1 MNDEIRSSSKSG
13 TIRWMAIDS
22 ISSLDNRILLLQIK
36 REDKSRGII
45 LVSTITTLPRSSSE
59 PPKYAI
65 VGGPNDGDGGPL
77 AVTI

>member
-1 MNDEIRSSSKSG
+1 MNDEIMSSSKYG
-13 TIRWMAIDS
+13 TMTWMAIDS
-22 ISSLDNRILLLQIK
+22 LRSLENRILLLQIK
-36 REDKSRGII
+36 REDKSSGII
-45 LVSTITTLPRSSSE
+45 LPRITLPRSSSE